1 MSLGK
6 NPLPLQQPD
15 SVLQPKLQR
24 ASYLP
29 QKVTI
34 KIGWAFILKRKR
46 KDYFW
51 CSPFSLR
58 GPGKMGKIL
67 WKLIRWGGGEGG
79 GRVCGYCL
87 ILQLKCSDPGPSFIC
102 EVERD
107 RVRSLLWTLNLQ
119 AIPPAPTHS
128 CAITSPGTV
137 DIPKTVVYT
146 LCPQNWKPAGVT
158 FKWKQGTVKITLPT
172 RLVSA
177 VGSGTWDGSFH
188 VLQPLPRGWHRRARL
203 HVAVRMGSTEC
214 LLRHDR
220 WFNLH
225 PVNEIWLDYR

>member
-67 WKLIRWGGGEGG
+67 WKLIRWGRGEGG
-79 GRVCGYCL
+79 GRRCVA
-87 ILQLKCSDPGPSFIC
+87 IVWFCSSSAAIQGPASSVRLSGTEYVHCC
-102 EVERD
+102 EHWTCKQSPQPPPTA
-107 RVRSLLWTLNLQ
+107 VRSHPQELLTFPRQWS
-119 AIPPAPTHS
+119 IPCAPRTGNRQES
-128 CAITSPGTV
+128 LLSES
-137 DIPKTVVYT
+137 KT
-146 LCPQNWKPAGVT
+146 QWK
-158 FKWKQGTVKITLPT
+158 
-172 RLVSA
+172 
-177 VGSGTWDGSFH
+177 
-188 VLQPLPRGWHRRARL
+188 
-203 HVAVRMGSTEC
+203 
-214 LLRHDR
+214 
-220 WFNLH
+220 
-225 PVNEIWLDYR
+225 